1 MRPTGILV
9 GLMLFYLACNAIAAV
24 DCIAGKE
31 VLEIVFKNENAR
43 STKASDVLQITESED
58 RDGLSLRLFSD
69 RQSQFRFRFLCQ
81 AA

>member
-31 VLEIVFKNENAR
+31 VLEIVFKR
-43 STKASDVLQITESED
+43 K
-58 RDGLSLRLFSD
+58 
-69 RQSQFRFRFLCQ
+69 RQKH
-81 AA
+81 